1 MSVAVLGAGVALTLV
16 LALSACGTREEP
28 EQVPPTSRI
37 MLEPA
42 PMMEPAP
49 VPDSPA
55 QPTGAPTTLGAL
67 AKDTHLAR
75 PEIYTGTG
83 QLARGTARAAETVI
97 GEAGQVTLN
106 FANADIREVIDVV
119 LGETLGISYI
129 IDPAVQGTVTARTS
143 QPLERAAVIPALEN
157 ILALNGA
164 ALVRTDG
171 LYRVV
176 TRESAIG
183 SLSRPSV
190 SPTTRDLQQ
199 GAGIRIIPLKYAS
212 ATEVSDLLK
221 PYIGP
226 GSSLNVDTVRNLL
239 IFAGPGSEA
248 VELVEMA
255 KVFDVDWM
263 AGMSFGLFPV
273 EIADAKNMVTELDE
287 IFLLGGESPLAG
299 LVRFVPIERLNA
311 VLAITPQAEYLQ
323 QVDTW
328 IARLDRGEEV
338 VGRRIFVYHVA
349 NGRAPEMAVM
359 LNEIFQGGGTE
370 ADRPP
375 PEASVA
381 PGLVGTEFGTARS
394 TTTPQEAAAEG
405 DEAPREGEAR
415 YERGR
420 RTLQRGAGGERL
432 EASAD
437 VARISDDTSGI
448 RVIADERIN
457 ALIVLATPTEY
468 RMIEATVKRLDIPPL
483 QVFIEATIAEVS
495 LNDELRYGLQWFFE
509 SGDFAATFSNL
520 TEGVVSSA
528 FPGFSLVADS
538 SNARVILNALTEI
551 TDVNVVSSPQLMVL
565 DNQPARLQ
573 VGDEVPIATQS
584 SVSVTDSN
592 APIVNSVDYRD
603 TGVVLEVTPR
613 VNAGGLVTLDISQE
627 VSDVVETTTSDIN
640 SPTIQS
646 RQIQSSVAVQSGET
660 VVLGGLIEDDQ
671 ADGIS
676 GVPLLSD
683 IPLFGNLFKVTTKIR
698 LRRELLIFITP
709 KVVSNSE
716 EAREVTEELRR
727 RLRTVAPLELRLRKG
742 NVPQGELEN
751 F

>member
-1 MSVAVLGAGVALTLV
+1 LTLV
-16 LALSACGTREEP
+16 VALVSCGTTEEP
-28 EQVPPTSRI
+28 KQVPPTSRI
-37 MLEPA
+37 FEEPA
-42 PMMEPAP
+42 PMVEPASVLEGP
-49 VPDSPA
+49 TEA
-55 QPTGAPTTLGAL
+55 QTRPTTLAGAP
-67 AKDTHLAR
+67 AEDTRLDDSELY
-75 PEIYTGTG
+75 PGTG
-83 QLARGTARAAETVI
+83 RLTGGTARAAETVV
-97 GEAGQVTLN
+97 GAAGQVTLN

-164 ALVRTDG
+164 ALVKTDG

-176 TRESAIG
+176 TRESAAG
-183 SLSRPSV
+183 SLSRPTVNPSQ
-190 SPTTRDLQQ
+190 RQLQQ
-199 GAGIRIIPLKYAS
+199 GAGIRIIPLKFAS
-212 ATEVSDLLK
+212 VTEVSELLK

-226 GSSLNVDTVRNLL
+226 GSSLNVDPARNLL

-273 EIADAKNMVTELDE
+273 EIADAKNLATELE
-287 IFLLGGESPLAG
+287 AVFLQGGESPLAG

-311 VLAITPQAEYLQ
+311 VLAITPQAEYLP
-323 QVDTW
+323 QVETW
-328 IARLDRGEEV
+328 VDRLDRGEEV

-349 NGRAPEMAVM
+349 NGRAPEMAEI
-359 LNEIFQGGGTE
+359 LTEIFQGGTE
-370 ADRPP
+370 ASRLPP
-375 PEASVA
+375 DASVA
-381 PGLVGTEFGTARS
+381 PGLVATEFGTPEAPTTAR
-394 TTTPQEAAAEG
+394 EAAAAG
-405 DEAPREGEAR
+405 DGEAGETRAR
-415 YERGR
+415 YEPGQRDR
-420 RTLQRGAGGERL
+420 RLAAAAGRL

-437 VARISDDTSGI
+437 VARISDDTSDI
-448 RVIADERIN
+448 RIIADERIN
-457 ALIVLATPTEY
+457 ALVILATPTEY
-468 RMIEATVKRLDIPPL
+468 RMIEATLKRLDVLPL

-509 SGDFAATFSNL
+509 SGDFAATFSSL
-520 TEGVVSSA
+520 ATGAVSSA

-584 SVSVTDSN
+584 AVSVTDPD
-592 APIVNSVDYRD
+592 APVVNSVDYRD

-613 VNAGGLVTLDISQE
+613 VNAGGLVVLEISQE

-640 SPTIQS
+640 SPTIQQ
-646 RQIQSSVAVQSGET
+646 RQIQSTVAVQSGET

-671 ADGIS
+671 AEGIS

-683 IPLFGNLFKVTTKIR
+683 IPLLGNLFKVTSRVR

-709 KVVSNSE
+709 KVVSNRE

-727 RLRTVAPLELRLRKG
+727 RLRTVAPLELKLRGSSQTPEG
-742 NVPQGELEN
+742 NLTEGEGS
-751 F
+751 

>member
-1 MSVAVLGAGVALTLV
+1 M
-16 LALSACGTREEP
+16 
-28 EQVPPTSRI
+28 I
-37 MLEPA
+37 EPA
-42 PMMEPAP
+42 EGQDRPTE
-49 VPDSPA
+49 A
-55 QPTGAPTTLGAL
+55 QSQPTTLAGAP
-67 AKDTHLAR
+67 AEDTRLDS

-83 QLARGTARAAETVI
+83 RLARGTAQAAETVV
-97 GEAGQVTLN
+97 GSQGQVTLN

-143 QPLERAAVIPALEN
+143 QPLPRDAVIPALEN

-164 ALVRTDG
+164 ALVKTDG

-176 TRESAIG
+176 TRESAAG
-183 SLSRPSV
+183 SLSRPVV
-190 SPTTRDLQQ
+190 SPTQRQLKQ
-199 GAGIRIIPLKYAS
+199 GAGIRIIPLKFAS
-212 ATEVSDLLK
+212 ATEVSELMK
-221 PYIGP
+221 PFIGS
-226 GSSLNVDTVRNLL
+226 GSSLNVDSARNLL

-248 VELVEMA
+248 VELVELA

-273 EIADAKNMVTELDE
+273 EIADSKNMVTELDA
-287 IFLLGGESPLAG
+287 IFLQGGESPLAG

-311 VLAITPQAEYLQ
+311 VLAITPQPEYLQ
-323 QVDTW
+323 QVETW
-328 IARLDRGEEV
+328 VARLDRGEEV
-338 VGRRIFVYHVA
+338 VGQRIFVYHVA
-349 NGRAPEMAVM
+349 NGRALEMAEI
-359 LNEIFQGGGTE
+359 LTEIFQGGTE
-370 ADRPP
+370 ATRLP

-381 PGLVGTEFGTARS
+381 PGLVATEFGTPESPTTAR
-394 TTTPQEAAAEG
+394 EAAAAG
-405 DEAPREGEAR
+405 DGDAGDARAR
-415 YERGR
+415 YEEGLRERRAAAAGGR
-420 RTLQRGAGGERL
+420 RLAAAAGRL
-432 EASAD
+432 VASAD
-437 VARISDDTSGI
+437 VARLSDDTSDI
-448 RVIADERIN
+448 RIIADERIN
-457 ALIVLATPTEY
+457 ALVVLATPTEY
-468 RMIEATVKRLDIPPL
+468 RMIEATLKRLDVLPL

-495 LNDELRYGLQWFFE
+495 LNDELRYGLQWFFQ

-520 TEGVVSSA
+520 ATGAVSSA

-584 SVSVTDSN
+584 SVSVTDAD
-592 APIVNSVDYRD
+592 APIVNSVEYRD

-613 VNAGGLVTLDISQE
+613 VNAGGLVVLDISQE

-640 SPTIQS
+640 SPTIQQ
-646 RQIQSSVAVQSGET
+646 RQIQTTVAVQSGDT

-671 ADGIS
+671 AEGIS

-683 IPLFGNLFKVTTKIR
+683 IPLLGNLFKVTSRVR

-709 KVVSNSE
+709 KVVSNRE

-727 RLRTVAPLELRLRKG
+727 RLRTVAPLELKLRDSPSSIFEKSAY
-742 NVPQGELEN
+742 
-751 F
+751 